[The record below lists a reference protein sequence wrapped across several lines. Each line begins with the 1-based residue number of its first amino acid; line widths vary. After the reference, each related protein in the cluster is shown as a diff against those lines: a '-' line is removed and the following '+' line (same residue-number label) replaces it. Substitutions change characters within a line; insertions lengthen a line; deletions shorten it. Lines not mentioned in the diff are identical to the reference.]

1 MKIIVMKIS
10 LFNANDSEEDLLLDR
25 LTADLENELGERHEV
40 NSLRLRDLNIH
51 YCNGCWGCWVKE
63 PGQCVIKDD
72 IPLVQSAFIQSD
84 LAIFLAPMR
93 MGFPSALM
101 KKANDRLIPLVHPY
115 IELVENE
122 SHHIK
127 RYEKY
132 PYWGLILQEEEG
144 SDPGDIPAVAELYT
158 RTALNIKSSV
168 LFTCKASQP
177 INEITHE
184 IDHI

>member
-1 MKIIVMKIS
+1 MNIA
-10 LFNANDSEEDLLLDR
+10 LFNANDSKENILLDR
-25 LTADLENELGERHEV
+25 LTTDLEAELGERHDV
-40 NSLRLRDLNIH
+40 TSIRLRELNIQ

-63 PGQCVIKDD
+63 PGNCVIKDD
-72 IPLVQSAFIQSD
+72 MPKVQSAFIQSD

-127 RYEKY
+127 RYDKY
-132 PYWGLILQEEEG
+132 PYWGLILQEEPG
-144 SDPGDIPAVAELYT
+144 GDPADIPAVAELYS

-168 LFTCKASQP
+168 LFTCEASQP
-177 INEITHE
+177 LKEITNE